1 MVVAINQPC
10 YLPWRGFF
18 ALMRLAD
25 TFVFYDDVQFTSNT
39 AKSFFSRVQLK
50 TGQGRAWLTV
60 PVQKAGRFGQ
70 KINEVTILRG
80 ERWADTH
87 CRRIRDALGAAPHA
101 GTLEPYLSQ
110 LAGRRWTR
118 LSDLTVQTTLALAA
132 ALGIGPKTLVASEMQ
147 IPGSGSQR
155 VLEMCRALG
164 ASTYLTGHGAL
175 NYLDHES
182 FEAAGIAVEYVN
194 YDLTPY
200 PQLHGPFEPYVTVL
214 DLMANTG
221 GAAPAHIRAT
231 TVPWRAMLAR
241 RQRA

>member
-1 MVVAINQPC
+1 MMVVAINQPC

-118 LSDLTVQTTLALAA
+118 LSDLTVRRPLRWPRPSAS
-132 ALGIGPKTLVASEMQ
+132 GPRRLSL
-147 IPGSGSQR
+147 R
-155 VLEMCRALG
+155 RCRSPAP
-164 ASTYLTGHGAL
+164 
-175 NYLDHES
+175 
-182 FEAAGIAVEYVN
+182 VRREYWRCVV
-194 YDLTPY
+194 PS
-200 PQLHGPFEPYVTVL
+200 
-214 DLMANTG
+214 AR
-221 GAAPAHIRAT
+221 APT
-231 TVPWRAMLAR
+231 
-241 RQRA
+241 